1 MLWIRVCINST
12 LSKLIAI
19 HDYTTG
25 LVQSNYH
32 FPGPYFLS
40 SHCASTLKER
50 PFGCSSARKITT
62 RHIYPDYVWKYPH
75 NAPLHYYSSASA
87 ELGHHLCCCEVFTFD
102 CNYCGLFIYL
112 FFQYYKQK
120 LHFVFSPPELSQ
132 SAFCVSISELLIYY
146 FSGCLVLSYLVCCNV
161 KYRISCNL
169 WCVHHNLIPVSAEPS
184 ATHTLTTY
192 VSWRRPVAACK

>member
-25 LVQSNYH
+25 LSIITIIFLDPASYLLTVLPHLKKDLLVVALREKSLLATFIQTMYESTQLMHHSITIPLLLQSLDIISVAVKCL
-32 FPGPYFLS
+32 PL
-40 SHCASTLKER
+40 TV
-50 PFGCSSARKITT
+50 ITV
-62 RHIYPDYVWKYPH
+62 DY
-75 NAPLHYYSSASA
+75 
-87 ELGHHLCCCEVFTFD
+87 
-102 CNYCGLFIYL
+102 LFIYSSNITNKNCTSFSL
-112 FFQYYKQK
+112 PPGFQ
-120 LHFVFSPPELSQ
+120 HAELSQ

-169 WCVHHNLIPVSAEPS
+169 
-184 ATHTLTTY
+184 
-192 VSWRRPVAACK
+192 